1 MRKAMALTPLISLI
15 VLAFTAVSFAQ
26 QPAPKIAV
34 INSQTAFETSVEGKK
49 ALAQL
54 QEMDTKVKADL
65 QKMDDAIR
73 ALQSRLSTGRL
84 TMTQEAFI
92 AASADLEK
100 KQTERK
106 RYEEDKARESQQF
119 GNNLVGR
126 IRTEMVSVIQAL
138 RKEKGY
144 DIVLDLGTSGLVD
157 FDPALDITVEVVR
170 RYDASKAATPPV
182 KK

>member
-1 MRKAMALTPLISLI
+1 MRKAIALAPLISLM
-15 VLAFTAVSFAQ
+15 VLAFAAASFAQ
-26 QPAPKIAV
+26 QPTSKIAV
-34 INSQTAFETSVEGKK
+34 INSQKAFETSVEGKK

-54 QEMDTKVKADL
+54 QDRDTKVKADL
-65 QKMDDAIR
+65 QKQDDAIR
-73 ALQSRLSTGRL
+73 ALESRLNTGRL
-84 TMTQEAFI
+84 TMTQEAFM

-106 RYEEDKARESQQF
+106 RYEEDAARESQQF
-119 GNNLVGR
+119 GNNLVSR
-126 IRTEMVSVIQAL
+126 IRLEMVTIIQAL

-157 FDPALDITVEVVR
+157 FDPTLDITDEVVR
-170 RYDASKAATPPV
+170 RYDASKAGAPPV